1 MLATPLTSER
11 DGIVIYE
18 WRTDMDRFEDKRI
31 AEALELLNAVA
42 RDRKSELEEVVR
54 DKYADFTSLVS
65 ALGERARSR
74 AEEKLEAGKKKV
86 VDAAGDVDQRVHR
99 NPWAYIGGAA
109 VAGLLLGLLLSRSR
123 RD

>member
-1 MLATPLTSER
+1 
-11 DGIVIYE
+11 
-18 WRTDMDRFEDKRI
+18 MDRFEDKRI

-42 RDRKSELEEVVR
+42 RDRGSELEEAVR
-54 DKYADFTSLVS
+54 GKYADFTSLVS
-65 ALGERARSR
+65 TLGERARSR
-74 AEEKLEAGKKKV
+74 AEEKLEAGKKQI
-86 VDAAGDVDQRVHR
+86 VDAAGDIDQRVHR